1 MVRWIMIGVLALGV
15 AGTAFWG
22 YQEHQEK
29 NAVLIQAENNY
40 QRAFHELSYHMD
52 ILHDKIGTA
61 LAMNSKESLSPQM
74 IEIWRLTSE
83 AVSNVG
89 QLPLTLMPFN
99 KTEEFLSNIGEFTY
113 KTAVRDLNKKPLNDK
128 EMATLENLYKQSGDL
143 KDELRKVQHTVL
155 DEDLRWMD
163 VQLALATQDEQSDN
177 TIVDGFKTVEKKV
190 EGFAESNVDSALT
203 GTSSKEHKYK
213 NLSGEKISKK
223 EAAKKGAKLLNVKNE
238 SNLKVTESGKGADL
252 PIYSVS
258 YQNGNKNGYMD
269 MSAKG
274 GHPLTLLVNRKVS
287 EKNISLNEG
296 LEKAKKYLDQYNF
309 DDMALFQSNQ
319 FDNIGVY
326 SFLYNQDGVR
336 VYSDA
341 IEVKVALDNGD
352 LLGLTARNY
361 FMNHKERDIP
371 EPELSSEE
379 AKEKVNPDVEIHE
392 EHMAVIDNDEGE
404 EVLVYEF
411 LGVLGNE
418 TYRIFI
424 NAMDG
429 TEEKVEKL
437 DGTEINFASISE
449 GRVISS
455 LFYA

>member
-1 MVRWIMIGVLALGV
+1 MLRWILIGVLTLGV
-15 AGTAFWG
+15 AGAGFWG

-52 ILHDKIGTA
+52 LLHDKIGTS
-61 LAMNSKESLSPQM
+61 LAMNSREQLSPQM
-74 IEIWRLTSE
+74 VEIWRLTSE

-99 KTEEFLSNIGEFTY
+99 KTEEFLSDIGDFTY
-113 KTAVRDLNKKPLNDK
+113 QTAVRDLEEEPLNDK
-128 EMATLENLYKQSGDL
+128 EVKTLENLYEQSGEL
-143 KDELRKVQHTVL
+143 KDELRQVQHTVL
-155 DEDLRWMD
+155 DENLRWMD

-177 TIVDGFKTVEKKV
+177 TIVDGFETVEKKV
-190 EGFAESNVDSALT
+190 EGYAESNTDSALT
-203 GTSSKEHKYK
+203 GTSAEEHEYQ
-213 NLSGEKISKK
+213 NLTGETIDQ
-223 EAAKKGAKLLNVKNE
+223 EDAAKKGQALLNVENPD
-238 SNLKVTESGKGADL
+238 NLNVTESGDGADV
-252 PIYSVS
+252 PIYSIS
-258 YQNGNKNGYMD
+258 YQNGNKNGYLD
-269 MSAKG
+269 ITEQG
-274 GHPLTLLVNRKVS
+274 GHPLTLLVNREVQ
-287 EKNISLNEG
+287 EKNISLNQG
-296 LEKAKKYLDQYNF
+296 LEKAKDYLDEYDF
-309 DDMALFQSNQ
+309 DNMDVFTSNQ
-319 FDNIGVY
+319 FDNVGVY

-336 VYSDA
+336 IYSDA
-341 IEVKVALDNGD
+341 IELKVALDNGD

-371 EPELSSEE
+371 EPDLTIKE
-379 AKEKVNPDVEIHE
+379 AKDKVNPDVQINE
-392 EHMAVIDNDEGE
+392 EHTAVIDNDIGE

-437 DGTEINFASISE
+437 GGTEINYASIFQ
-449 GRVISS
+449 GKI
-455 LFYA
+455 

>member
-1 MVRWIMIGVLALGV
+1 
-15 AGTAFWG
+15 
-22 YQEHQEK
+22 
-29 NAVLIQAENNY
+29 
-40 QRAFHELSYHMD
+40 
-52 ILHDKIGTA
+52 
-61 LAMNSKESLSPQM
+61 
-74 IEIWRLTSE
+74 
-83 AVSNVG
+83 
-89 QLPLTLMPFN
+89 
-99 KTEEFLSNIGEFTY
+99 
-113 KTAVRDLNKKPLNDK
+113 
-128 EMATLENLYKQSGDL
+128 
-143 KDELRKVQHTVL
+143 
-155 DEDLRWMD
+155 
-163 VQLALATQDEQSDN
+163 
-177 TIVDGFKTVEKKV
+177 
-190 EGFAESNVDSALT
+190 
-203 GTSSKEHKYK
+203 
-213 NLSGEKISKK
+213 
-223 EAAKKGAKLLNVKNE
+223 
-238 SNLKVTESGKGADL
+238 
-252 PIYSVS
+252 
-258 YQNGNKNGYMD
+258 
-269 MSAKG
+269 
-274 GHPLTLLVNRKVS
+274 
-287 EKNISLNEG
+287 
-296 LEKAKKYLDQYNF
+296 
-309 DDMALFQSNQ
+309 MALFQSNQ

-455 LFYA
+455 LLCLKLMMTLRFAAREKNYGSTAIYE